1 LEPLVQF
8 INGVSRVK
16 IKISRPTTGI
26 QTENVGVASTRGER
40 RRAGAH
46 SATRERVLKKW
57 VAVDC
62 GQAGGGQAGRKKE
75 RVKLTNQNEV
85 LL

>member
-16 IKISRPTTGI
+16 IKISRPTTGNQI
-26 QTENVGVASTRGER
+26 ENVRVASTRREW

-46 SATRERVLKKW
+46 SSTKEKSSKKMTGW
-57 VAVDC
+57 
-62 GQAGGGQAGRKKE
+62 
-75 RVKLTNQNEV
+75 
-85 LL
+85 